1 MSNQPTDPSSEPGK
15 EEKGEPVAPSIH
27 LQETH
32 DFHAADASVVVQILD
47 QFLEQRKRGEVVN
60 KDDLIAKHPQYAA
73 QLEAC
78 LAGLE
83 FLQGVEKGGVA
94 GPLQR
99 LGDFQ
104 ILREVGRGGMG
115 AVFEATQVSLGRR
128 VALKVLKFGG
138 VSDTDAVER
147 FQREAETIAKLHHTN
162 IVPIFAVGC
171 ERGVNYYA
179 MQFIEGESL
188 AEVFAKRKKSLD
200 YSQVAEWGLQAAEA
214 LAHAHRRGVIHRD
227 VKPSNLILDK
237 EKRLWLTD
245 FGLARRTGDVTL
257 SLTGALLGTP
267 RYMSPEQAA
276 AAHKKVDHR
285 SDIFSLGTTLYELLV
300 ESPAFPGDSPHD
312 VIQKI
317 IGTEPIPI
325 RQALPQIPRDLE
337 TIIHKCLAK
346 DPAKRYHS
354 AQDLANDLRAFLEGH
369 PILARRASLIERAS
383 NWLKQQ
389 QRSVQL
395 AAAAVA
401 ATVLVIVSGTV
412 GLTSY
417 QGWQRAFVKLETPTA
432 PMVAEILGVN
442 GEVIRGETVPTQQPI
457 SLPAGEY
464 LVRGTREGTLGK
476 TWELELPRGRT
487 VTSQLDLRSQGL
499 TGQIAIE
506 RSYVTADLGEESAI
520 VLLNKEGLG
529 LRRVGGSVLG
539 WEVKISPQSSPLMDK
554 FPGFRWGWNS
564 GTESYSGYDTHDL
577 RPWVVEKAG
586 DINGDGT
593 GDLILAGRHQAW
605 LLAVSGADGAVLWFE
620 GRGADLGVAPP
631 KDVYYPRYL
640 VTSAVIRPPVSVP
653 DQDGDE
659 LRDLVVL
666 CADLQTEQ
674 AYREDPKSA
683 KRWVELISSKTGK
696 SLWRYDLPSDWID
709 PAPGERI
716 PMAMRWFCLSSS
728 GMVNY
733 GGGDWMVGQRH
744 RSSQVPVLE
753 RNGDHLYCPDLQV
766 IVVDGLQRLAV
777 VARDQFQLIDPNSGK
792 DVGVR
797 EKLPLLVGYPA
808 RWGDCDGD
816 GAVDLVVLDGPM
828 PNANPRMA
836 IWSLRDKKALWE
848 RDMVASW
855 PRIANWTVP
864 IPQWPLVEDLDG
876 DGACE
881 VLVPDG
887 GSGIPSPF
895 LAHTQ
900 PPWGRLVAL
909 SGKKG
914 EVRWL
919 QRLTCID
926 QQINHFVVG
935 RDIDQ
940 DGVRDV
946 LVATLAGS
954 DCKGYVDA
962 LSGKTGEAI
971 WTTTIAPRFSN
982 DISSRVDVLPLQWWH
997 KHGASESPLLVVHM
1011 VEARFGGDISRSMV
1025 CTLDPLTG
1033 KIEQMGPQISAVEP
1047 VDFNRD
1053 GAEELCVFS
1062 SKSPNARDCG
1072 GSLHVLRGTGEEV
1085 WRRFAGMSAHSVADF
1100 NGDGVEDL
1108 VQDFGVASA
1117 IDGLTGK
1124 RLWTVSAPSDLQ
1136 DLQLKSLEADFKNGK
1151 WSALPDLDGD
1161 GTADLFGWGR
1171 GHGLDKVA
1179 PYMAISGKTG
1189 KPLWRAKE
1197 IDCQTVGTVL
1207 LAEAYD
1213 LQGTKKPDVVVVA
1226 SLDYGYPES
1235 KSFSIHESQLWAF
1248 VIDGRNGK
1256 LKWSHALSP
1265 AFGQGNYGNFQML
1278 ISNVALRVSVGDLNQ
1293 DGKADLI
1300 VPGIAPDGNQVESI
1314 AIDGEKGSLLWRRF
1328 ASLDQMQR
1336 LFSANW
1342 VPPAICDLQR
1352 DGNVE
1357 VAFCEFPTDGVN
1369 TIGDLQVTIVEGAT
1383 GKFQWKW
1390 SSSSI
1395 LPSGSLGSGIDYLV
1409 PSRHR
1414 MAELL
1419 RPVVLKEREKG
1430 DKLGFFVPSST
1441 CRVVVLDKDRK
1452 AVDCAVPSQAMAAGL
1467 WPCDLL
1473 GDGTDELVFMQDS
1486 QIVACG
1492 QDDLRKPIWKHAISS
1507 AGYFRLFLRS
1517 GNGAQAFPSQV
1528 TLVGPGTDNSV
1539 EGLDLATGKLVWTS
1553 PGPIT
1558 RDDDGTYLTPQAIEV
1573 LEGTEVP
1580 WVYYALRAEAFCQRA
1595 VAVKSSAKDTTK
1607 PRVLKSRVIAE
1618 RNARTKQASLRWKR
1632 TLPWAVSFHEQRF
1645 SWRILGLGMLFAAT
1659 LVVAPGWY
1667 VGRIL
1672 LKRQFSLKML
1682 LLLPVVVGLVLATA
1696 MMTLPN
1702 MVEFR
1707 NLSQRWGMGIAFS
1720 PVVVGLLFLGS
1731 LFLNWEKKRMLRW
1744 GVVAIVWSL
1753 VVMAMGV
1760 LSDDL
1765 WLPLMPEETY
1775 DWSGWYWAV
1784 GIGFYLTC
1792 VTILLVVP
1800 VAFLAQK
1807 VIQLRS
1813 RSSRGV
1819 S

>member
-1 MSNQPTDPSSEPGK
+1 MSNQPTDPPNEPGK
-15 EEKGEPVAPSIH
+15 EEKGVPAAPSIH

-83 FLQGVEKGGVA
+83 FLQGVEKGSVD

-115 AVFEATQVSLGRR
+115 AVFEATQISLGRR

-138 VSDTDAVER
+138 VSDPDAVER

-214 LAHAHRRGVIHRD
+214 LAHAHQRGVIHRD

-276 AAHKKVDHR
+276 ATHKKVDHR

-300 ESPAFPGDSPHD
+300 GSPAFPGDSPHD

-346 DPAKRYHS
+346 EPAKRYLS
-354 AQDLANDLRAFLEGH
+354 AQELANDLRAFLEGR
-369 PILARRASLIERAS
+369 PILARRASLVERAGG
-383 NWLKQQ
+383 WLKQQ

-395 AAAAVA
+395 TAVAVA
-401 ATVLVIVSGTV
+401 ATVLVMVSGTL

-417 QGWQRAFVKLETPTA
+417 QRWQRAYVKFETPTA
-432 PMVAEILGVN
+432 PMVAEILDTN

-457 SLPAGEY
+457 SLPAGDY
-464 LVRGTREGTLGK
+464 SVRGTREGTLGR
-476 TWELELPRGRT
+476 TWDLELPRGRT
-487 VTSQLDLRSQGL
+487 VASQLDLRSQGL
-499 TGQIAIE
+499 TGQIAVE
-506 RSYVTADLGEESAI
+506 RSYVTADLGKESAI

-529 LRRVGGSVLG
+529 LRRAEGSALG
-539 WEVKISPQSSPLMDK
+539 WEVKISSQSSPLMEK

-586 DINGDGT
+586 DLNGDGT

-605 LLAVSGADGAVLWFE
+605 LLAISGSDGRVLWFE
-620 GRGADLGVAPP
+620 GRGTDLEVAPP

-640 VTSAVIRPPVSVP
+640 VTSSVMRLPVSVP

-659 LRDLVVL
+659 LNDLVVM
-666 CADLQTEQ
+666 CADLRTEQ

-683 KRWVELISSKTGK
+683 KRWIELISSKTGK
-696 SLWRYDLPSDWID
+696 SLWRYDLPSNWID

-766 IVVDGLQRLAV
+766 IKVDGLQRLAV
-777 VARDQFQLIDPNSGK
+777 VAREQLQLFDLASGK
-792 DVGVR
+792 VVGER

-808 RWGDCDGD
+808 RWADCDGD
-816 GAVDLVVLDGPM
+816 GVLDLVMLDGPM

-836 IWSLRDKKALWE
+836 VWSLREKKILWE

-887 GSGIPSPF
+887 GSGISSPF

-909 SGKKG
+909 SGKNG

-926 QQINHFVVG
+926 QQINRFVVG
-935 RDIDQ
+935 QDIDQ
-940 DGVRDV
+940 DGTRDV
-946 LVATLAGS
+946 HVATLAGS
-954 DCKGYVDA
+954 DCKGYVDT

-997 KHGASESPLLVVHM
+997 KRGANESPLLVVHV

-1025 CTLDPLTG
+1025 CTIDPFTG
-1033 KIEQMGPQISAVEP
+1033 QIEQMGPQISGVEP
-1047 VDFNRD
+1047 LDFDHD

-1062 SKSPNARDCG
+1062 SKSPNARDWG
-1072 GSLHVLRGTGEEV
+1072 GSLHVLRGTGEEA
-1085 WRRFAGMSAHSVADF
+1085 WRRFTGMAARSVADF

-1108 VQDFGVASA
+1108 VQDFGGASA
-1117 IDGLTGK
+1117 IDGLTGR
-1124 RLWTVSAPSDLQ
+1124 RLWTVSTPSDLQ
-1136 DLQLKSLEADFKNGK
+1136 ELQLKSLEANSKNGK
-1151 WSALPDLDGD
+1151 GVVLPDLDGD

-1197 IDCQTVGTVL
+1197 IACQTVGTVL

-1213 LQGTKKPDVVVVA
+1213 LQGAKKPDVVIVA

-1248 VIDGRNGK
+1248 VVDGRNGK

-1278 ISNVALRVSVGDLNQ
+1278 INNFSLRMSVGDLNQ
-1293 DGKADLI
+1293 DGTADLI
-1300 VPGIAPDGNQVESI
+1300 VPGIGVDGNQVESV
-1314 AIDGEKGSLLWRRF
+1314 AIDGQKGSSLWRRPVF
-1328 ASLDQMQR
+1328 MDPNRIRFLG
-1336 LFSANW
+1336 NW

-1357 VAFCEFPTDGVN
+1357 VAFCEFPVN
-1369 TIGDLQVTIVEGAT
+1369 AGNAGGDLQVVVVD
-1383 GKFQWKW
+1383 GKLGKEQWTW
-1390 SSSSI
+1390 NSAGV
-1395 LPSGSLGSGIDYLV
+1395 LPKSGGGGGINYV
-1409 PSRHR
+1409 PS
-1414 MAELL
+1414 AFSISDLL
-1419 RPVVLKEREKG
+1419 RPVVIKEREKG

-1441 CRVVVLDKDRK
+1441 CRVVVLDKDRN
-1452 AVDCAVPSQAMAAGL
+1452 AVDCAIPIQAMATGL
-1467 WPCDLL
+1467 WPCDLQ

-1492 QDDLRKPIWKHAISS
+1492 QDDLRKPIWKHVISS
-1507 AGYFRLFLRS
+1507 AGYYRLFPRS
-1517 GNGAQAFPSQV
+1517 ASGMQ
-1528 TLVGPGTDNSV
+1528 TLPNQIAVVGPGTDNSV
-1539 EGLDLATGKLVWTS
+1539 EGLDLTTGKLIWTS

-1558 RDDDGTYLTPQAIEV
+1558 RDDDGTYLTPQTIEV

-1580 WVYYALRAEAFCQRA
+1580 WVFYALQAEAFCQRA
-1595 VAVKSSAKDTTK
+1595 VAIKDSAKDARE
-1607 PRVLKSRVIAE
+1607 PRVLKTKEVSE
-1618 RNARTKQASLRWKR
+1618 RNARTRQASMRWKR
-1632 TLPWAVSFHEQRF
+1632 TLPWVVAFSDQRF
-1645 SWRILGLGMLFAAT
+1645 SWKFLGLGVLFAAS

-1682 LLLPVVVGLVLATA
+1682 LLLPVVVGFVLATA
-1696 MMTLPN
+1696 TMTLPN

-1720 PVVVGLLFLGS
+1720 PIVVGLLFLGG
-1731 LFLNWEKKRMLRW
+1731 LFVNWEKKRVLRW
-1744 GVVAIVWSL
+1744 GVVAIFWSL
-1753 VVMAMGV
+1753 AVVVMGV
-1760 LSDDL
+1760 VSDNL

-1792 VTILLVVP
+1792 VTILFVVP
-1800 VAFLAQK
+1800 FAFVVQK

-1813 RSSRGV
+1813 RSVRGV

>member
-1 MSNQPTDPSSEPGK
+1 MSNQPTNPPTEPGK
-15 EEKGEPVAPSIH
+15 EEKGVPAAPSIH

-47 QFLEQRKRGEVVN
+47 QFLEQRKRGEVVS

-83 FLQGVEKGGVA
+83 FLQGVEKGSVA

-115 AVFEATQVSLGRR
+115 AVFEATQISLGRR

-138 VSDTDAVER
+138 VSDPDAVER

-214 LAHAHRRGVIHRD
+214 LAHAHQRGVIHRD

-276 AAHKKVDHR
+276 ATHKKVDHR

-300 ESPAFPGDSPHD
+300 GSPAFPGDSPHD

-346 DPAKRYHS
+346 EPAKRYLS
-354 AQDLANDLRAFLEGH
+354 AQELANDLRAFLEGR
-369 PILARRASLIERAS
+369 PILARRASLVERAS
-383 NWLKQQ
+383 GWLKQQ

-395 AAAAVA
+395 TAVAVA
-401 ATVLVIVSGTV
+401 ATVLVMVSGTL

-417 QGWQRAFVKLETPTA
+417 QRWQRAYVKFETPTA
-432 PMVAEILGVN
+432 PMVAEILDTN

-457 SLPAGEY
+457 SLPAGDY
-464 LVRGTREGTLGK
+464 SVRGTREGTLGR
-476 TWELELPRGRT
+476 TWDLELPRGRT
-487 VTSQLDLRSQGL
+487 VASQLDLRSQGL
-499 TGQIAIE
+499 TGQIAVE
-506 RSYVTADLGEESAI
+506 RSYVTVDLGKESAI

-529 LRRVGGSVLG
+529 LRRVEGSALG
-539 WEVKISPQSSPLMDK
+539 WEVKISPQSSLLMEK

-564 GTESYSGYDTHDL
+564 GTESYSGYDTYDL

-586 DINGDGT
+586 DLNSDGT

-605 LLAVSGADGAVLWFE
+605 LLAISGSDGRVLWFE
-620 GRGADLGVAPP
+620 GRGTDLEVAPP

-640 VTSAVIRPPVSVP
+640 VTSAVMRSPLSVP

-659 LRDLVVL
+659 LNDLVVM
-666 CADLQTEQ
+666 CADLRTEQ

-683 KRWVELISSKTGK
+683 KCWIELISSKTGK
-696 SLWRYDLPSDWID
+696 SLWRYDLPSNWID
-709 PAPGERI
+709 AAPGEKI

-728 GMVNY
+728 GMLNY

-744 RSSQVPVLE
+744 RASQVPVLE

-777 VARDQFQLIDPNSGK
+777 VARDQLQLIDPNNGK

-816 GAVDLVVLDGPM
+816 GGLDLVVLDGPM

-836 IWSLRDKKALWE
+836 VWSLREKKTLWE

-887 GSGIPSPF
+887 GSGIF
-895 LAHTQ
+895 GLITDHTQ

-926 QQINHFVVG
+926 QQINRFVVG
-935 RDIDQ
+935 QDVDQ
-940 DGVRDV
+940 DGTRDV
-946 LVATLAGS
+946 HVATLAGS
-954 DCKGYVDA
+954 DCKGYVDT

-997 KHGASESPLLVVHM
+997 KRGANESPLLVVHV

-1025 CTLDPLTG
+1025 CTIDPFTG
-1033 KIEQMGPQISAVEP
+1033 QIEQMGPQISEVEP
-1047 VDFNRD
+1047 LDFDHD

-1062 SKSPNARDCG
+1062 SKSPNARDWG
-1072 GSLHVLRGTGEEV
+1072 GSLHVLRGTGEEA
-1085 WRRFAGMSAHSVADF
+1085 WRRFTGMAASSVADF

-1108 VQDFGVASA
+1108 VQDFGGASA

-1124 RLWTVSAPSDLQ
+1124 RLWTVSTPSDLQ
-1136 DLQLKSLEADFKNGK
+1136 DFQLKSLEANSKNGNGVV
-1151 WSALPDLDGD
+1151 LPDLDGD

-1197 IDCQTVGTVL
+1197 IACQTVGTVL

-1213 LQGTKKPDVVVVA
+1213 LQGAKKPDVVVVA

-1248 VIDGRNGK
+1248 VIDGQNGK

-1278 ISNVALRVSVGDLNQ
+1278 INNFSLRMSVGDLNQ
-1293 DGKADLI
+1293 DGTADLI
-1300 VPGIAPDGNQVESI
+1300 VPGIGVDGNQVESV
-1314 AIDGEKGSLLWRRF
+1314 AIDGQKGSSLWRRPVF
-1328 ASLDQMQR
+1328 MDPNRIRFLG
-1336 LFSANW
+1336 NW

-1357 VAFCEFPTDGVN
+1357 VAFCEFPVNAGNAGGDMQVVVVDGK
-1369 TIGDLQVTIVEGAT
+1369 L
-1383 GKFQWKW
+1383 GKEQWIW
-1390 SSSSI
+1390 NSAGV
-1395 LPSGSLGSGIDYLV
+1395 LPKGSGGGGISYV
-1409 PSRHR
+1409 PSAYS

-1441 CRVVVLDKDRK
+1441 CRVVVLDKDRN

-1467 WPCDLL
+1467 WPCDLQ

-1492 QDDLRKPIWKHAISS
+1492 QDDLRKPIWKYAISS
-1507 AGYFRLFLRS
+1507 AGYYRLFLRS
-1517 GNGAQAFPSQV
+1517 GNGKQVFPNQV
-1528 TLVGPGTDNSV
+1528 ALVGPGTDNSV
-1539 EGLDLATGKLVWTS
+1539 EGLDLATGKLIWTS

-1558 RDDDGTYLTPQAIEV
+1558 RDNDGTYLTPQSIEV
-1573 LEGTEVP
+1573 LEGTDVP
-1580 WVYYALRAEAFCQRA
+1580 WVYYALQAEAFCQRA
-1595 VAVKSSAKDTTK
+1595 VAIKDSAKDARE
-1607 PRVLKSRVIAE
+1607 PRVLKTKEVAE
-1618 RNARTKQASLRWKR
+1618 RNARTRQASMRWKR
-1632 TLPWAVSFHEQRF
+1632 TLPWAVAFGDQRF
-1645 SWRILGLGMLFAAT
+1645 SWKILGLGVLFAAS

-1696 MMTLPN
+1696 TMTLPN

-1720 PVVVGLLFLGS
+1720 PIVVGLLFLGG
-1731 LFLNWEKKRMLRW
+1731 LFVNWEKKRVLRW
-1744 GVVAIVWSL
+1744 GVVAIFWSL
-1753 VVMAMGV
+1753 VVVVMGV
-1760 LSDDL
+1760 LSDNL
-1765 WLPLMPEETY
+1765 WLPLMPEEAY

-1792 VTILLVVP
+1792 VTILFVVP
-1800 VAFLAQK
+1800 FAFVVQK
-1807 VIQLRS
+1807 VIQVRS
-1813 RSSRGV
+1813 RSVRGV

>member
-1 MSNQPTDPSSEPGK
+1 MPNQPTDPQSEPGK
-15 EEKGEPVAPSIH
+15 EMKELPAAPSIH

-32 DFHAADASVVVQILD
+32 DFHAEDASVVVQILD
-47 QFLEQRKRGEVVN
+47 QFLEQRKQGEPVS

-83 FLQGVEKGGVA
+83 FLQGVEKASVA

-115 AVFEATQVSLGRR
+115 AVFEATQISLGRR

-138 VSDTDAVER
+138 VSDPDAVER

-188 AEVFAKRKKSLD
+188 AEVFARRKKSLD

-245 FGLARRTGDVTL
+245 FGIARRTGDVTL

-276 AAHKKVDHR
+276 ATHKKVDHR

-300 ESPAFPGDSPHD
+300 GSPAFPGDSPHD

-337 TIIHKCLAK
+337 TIIQKCLAK
-346 DPAKRYHS
+346 EPAKRYHS
-354 AQDLANDLRAFLEGH
+354 AQDLANDLRAFLEGR
-369 PILARRASLIERAS
+369 PILARRASLVERANS
-383 NWLKQQ
+383 WLKQQ

-395 AAAAVA
+395 AAVAVA
-401 ATVLVIVSGTV
+401 ATVLVMVSGTL

-417 QGWQRAFVKLETPTA
+417 QGLQRAYVKFETPTA
-432 PMVAEILGVN
+432 PMVAEVLDAD
-442 GEVIRGETVPTQQPI
+442 GEVIRGETVPTLQPI
-457 SLPAGEY
+457 SLPAGDY
-464 LVRGTREGTLGK
+464 AVRGTREGTLGK
-476 TWELELPRGRT
+476 TWDLELPRGRR
-487 VTSQLDLRSQGL
+487 VDSQLDLRSQGL
-499 TGQIAIE
+499 TGQIAVE
-506 RSYVTADLGEESAI
+506 RSYKAADLGAESVI

-529 LRRVGGSVLG
+529 LRRTGGSALG
-539 WEVKISPQSSPLMDK
+539 WEVKLSPQSSPLMEK

-586 DINGDGT
+586 DLNGDGT

-605 LLAVSGADGAVLWFE
+605 LLAVSGSDGRVLWFE
-620 GRGADLGVAPP
+620 GRGADLEVAPA
-631 KDVYYPRYL
+631 KEVFYPRYL

-659 LRDLVVL
+659 LSDLVVM

-683 KRWVELISSKTGK
+683 KRWIELISSKSGK
-696 SLWRYDLPSDWID
+696 SLWRYPLPSDWID
-709 PAPGERI
+709 AAPGEKI

-733 GGGDWMVGQRH
+733 GGGDWVGGQRH

-777 VARDQFQLIDPNSGK
+777 MARDQLQLIDPASGK
-792 DVGVR
+792 DVGER

-808 RWGDCDGD
+808 RWEDCDGD
-816 GAVDLVVLDGPM
+816 GALDLVVLDGPM

-836 IWSLRDKKALWE
+836 VWSLREKKTLWE

-855 PRIANWTVP
+855 PRLANWTVS
-864 IPQWPLVEDLDG
+864 IPKWPLVEDLDG

-926 QQINHFVVG
+926 QQINRFVVG
-935 RDIDQ
+935 HDIDQ

-997 KHGASESPLLVVHM
+997 KRGAHELPLLVVHM

-1025 CTLDPLTG
+1025 CTIDPLTG
-1033 KIEQMGPQISAVEP
+1033 EIEQMGPQISEVEP
-1047 VDFNRD
+1047 VDFNHD

-1062 SKSPNARDCG
+1062 SKSPNARDWG

-1085 WRRFAGMSAHSVADF
+1085 WRRFAGMSAHAVADF

-1108 VQDFGVASA
+1108 VQDFGGASA

-1136 DLQLKSLEADFKNGK
+1136 DLQLKPLKADSKNGK
-1151 WSALPDLDGD
+1151 EVVLPDLDGD
-1161 GTADLFGWGR
+1161 GTVDLFGWGR

-1197 IDCQTVGTVL
+1197 IACQTVGTVL

-1213 LQGTKKPDVVVVA
+1213 LQGAKKPDVVIVA

-1248 VIDGRNGK
+1248 VIDGRNGQ

-1278 ISNVALRVSVGDLNQ
+1278 IDNVALRMSVGDLNQ
-1293 DGKADLI
+1293 DGTADLI

-1314 AIDGEKGSLLWRRF
+1314 AIDGEKGSLLWRRSVF
-1328 ASLDQMQR
+1328 MDPNRMRFLG
-1336 LFSANW
+1336 NW
-1342 VPPAICDLQR
+1342 VPPAICDLQK
-1352 DGNVE
+1352 DGKNE
-1357 VAFCEFPTDGVN
+1357 VAFCEFPVTAG
-1369 TIGDLQVTIVEGAT
+1369 TTSGDLQVVVVDGDSGNE
-1383 GKFQWKW
+1383 QWTW
-1390 SSSSI
+1390 NSADV
-1395 LPSGSLGSGIDYLV
+1395 LPGGRGGGGISYV
-1409 PSRHR
+1409 PSAYS
-1414 MAELL
+1414 MADLL

-1430 DKLGFFVPSST
+1430 GKLAFFVPSST
-1441 CRVVVLDKDRK
+1441 CRVVVLDGERK
-1452 AVDCAVPSQAMAAGL
+1452 AVDCAIPSQAMAAGL
-1467 WPCDLL
+1467 WTCDLQ
-1473 GDGTDELVFMQDS
+1473 GDGTDELVFMQDANV
-1486 QIVACG
+1486 VACG
-1492 QDDLRKPIWKHAISS
+1492 IDDLRKPIWKYAISS
-1507 AGYFRLFLRS
+1507 AGYYRLFLRS
-1517 GNGAQAFPSQV
+1517 GSGAQAFPSQV
-1528 TLVGPGTDNSV
+1528 ALVGPGTDNSV

-1558 RDDDGTYLTPQAIEV
+1558 RDDDGTYLMPQAIEV
-1573 LEGTEVP
+1573 LEGSEVP

-1595 VAVKSSAKDTTK
+1595 VALKDSAVDPRE
-1607 PRVLKSRVIAE
+1607 PRVLEAREIAA
-1618 RNARTKQASLRWKR
+1618 RNARTRQASMRWKR

-1667 VGRIL
+1667 VGRLL
-1672 LKRQFSLKML
+1672 LKRQFSLKMF

-1696 MMTLPN
+1696 VMSLPN

-1720 PVVVGLLFLGS
+1720 PVVVGILFLGS
-1731 LFLNWEKKRMLRW
+1731 LCMHWEKKRMLRW
-1744 GVVAIVWSL
+1744 GIVAIVWSL

-1760 LSDDL
+1760 LSDNL

-1775 DWSGWYWAV
+1775 DWSGWYWAL

-1792 VTILLVVP
+1792 VTILVVVP
-1800 VAFLAQK
+1800 VVFMVQK
-1807 VIQLRS
+1807 LMQLRS
-1813 RSSRGV
+1813 RRTRGV

>member
-1 MSNQPTDPSSEPGK
+1 MPA
-15 EEKGEPVAPSIH
+15 APSIH

-47 QFLEQRKRGEVVN
+47 QFLERRKQGETLS
-60 KDDLIAKHPQYAA
+60 KDDLIAMHPQFAA

-83 FLQGVEKGGVA
+83 FLQGVEKSSVA

-115 AVFEATQVSLGRR
+115 AVFEATQISLGRR

-138 VSDTDAVER
+138 VSDPDAVER

-227 VKPSNLILDK
+227 VKPSNLILDR

-257 SLTGALLGTP
+257 SLTGTLLGTP

-276 AAHKKVDHR
+276 ATHKKVDHR

-300 ESPAFPGDSPHD
+300 GSPAFPGDSPHD

-317 IGTEPIPI
+317 ISTEPVPI

-346 DPAKRYHS
+346 EPGKRYHS
-354 AQDLANDLRAFLEGH
+354 AQDLANDLRAFLEGR
-369 PILARRASLIERAS
+369 PILARRASLAERAS
-383 NWLKQQ
+383 TWLKHQ

-401 ATVLVIVSGTV
+401 ATVLVMVSGAL

-417 QGWQRAFVKLETPTA
+417 QSWMRAYVKLETPTA
-432 PMVAEILGVN
+432 PMVAEILDAN
-442 GEVIRGETVPTQQPI
+442 GEVVRGETVPTQQPVA
-457 SLPAGEY
+457 LPAGNY
-464 LVRGTREGTLGK
+464 WVRGTRDGTLGK
-476 TWELELPRGRT
+476 TWDLELPRGRS
-487 VTSQLDLRSQGL
+487 VAARLDLRSQGL
-499 TGQIAIE
+499 TGQIAVE
-506 RSYVTADLGEESAI
+506 RSYATADLGAESVL
-520 VLLNKEGLG
+520 VLLNKEGIG
-529 LRRVGGSVLG
+529 IRRAAGSSLG
-539 WEVKISPQSSPLMDK
+539 WEVKLSAQSSPLMER

-577 RPWVVEKAG
+577 RPWVVEKVG

-605 LLAVSGADGAVLWFE
+605 LLAVSGVDGRVLWFE
-620 GRGADLGVAPP
+620 GRGADLDIAPA
-631 KDVYYPRYL
+631 KEVYYPRYM

-653 DQDGDE
+653 DQDGDG
-659 LRDLVVL
+659 LSDLVVM

-674 AYREDPKSA
+674 TYRQNPKSA
-683 KRWVELISSKTGK
+683 KRWIELISAKTGK
-696 SLWRYDLPSDWID
+696 SLWQYDLPSEWID
-709 PAPGERI
+709 AAPGERI

-733 GGGDWMVGQRH
+733 GGGDWFVGQRH
-744 RSSQVPVLE
+744 RVSQVPVLE
-753 RNGDHLYCPDLQV
+753 RNGDHLYCPGLQ
-766 IVVDGLQRLAV
+766 IIEVDGLQRMAV
-777 VARDQFQLIDPNSGK
+777 VARDQLQLFDLASGK
-792 DVGVR
+792 GIGER
-797 EKLPLLVGYPA
+797 EKLPIFVGYPP
-808 RWGDCDGD
+808 RWADCDGD
-816 GAVDLVVLDGPM
+816 GALDLVALDGPVQ
-828 PNANPRMA
+828 NANPRMVV
-836 IWSLRDKKALWE
+836 WSLRERKLLWE
-848 RDMVASW
+848 RDMVAAW
-855 PRIANWTVP
+855 PRLANWTVP
-864 IPQWPLVEDLDG
+864 IPEWPLVEDLDG
-876 DGACE
+876 DGASE

-887 GSGIPSPF
+887 GSGVPSPF
-895 LAHTQ
+895 LAHAQ

-926 QQINHFVVG
+926 QQINRFVVG
-935 RDIDQ
+935 PDVDQ
-940 DGVRDV
+940 DGMRDV
-946 LVATLAGS
+946 LVATLAGRE
-954 DCKGYVDA
+954 CKGYVDA

-971 WTTTIAPRFSN
+971 WTTTIGPRFSN
-982 DISSRVDVLPLQWWH
+982 EISSRVDILPLQWWH
-997 KHGASESPLLVVHM
+997 KRGAHELPLLVVHM

-1025 CTLDPLTG
+1025 CTIDPLTG
-1033 KIEQMGPQISAVEP
+1033 QIEQMGPQVSEVEP
-1047 VDFNRD
+1047 VDLNHD
-1053 GAEELCVFS
+1053 GTEELCVFS
-1062 SKSPNARDCG
+1062 SKSPNARDWG

-1085 WRRFAGMSAHSVADF
+1085 WRKFAGTLARSIADF
-1100 NGDGVEDL
+1100 NGDGVGDL
-1108 VQDFGVASA
+1108 VQDFGGASA

-1136 DLQLKSLEADFKNGK
+1136 DLQLKSLRADAKNGK
-1151 WSALPDLDGD
+1151 EVVLPDLDGD
-1161 GTADLFGWGR
+1161 GTADIFAWGR

-1179 PYMAISGKTG
+1179 PYLTVSGKTG

-1197 IDCQTVGTVL
+1197 IACQTVGTVL
-1207 LAEAYD
+1207 LAEVYD
-1213 LQGTKKPDVVVVA
+1213 LHGTKQPDVVIVA

-1235 KSFSIHESQLWAF
+1235 KSFSIHESQLWTF

-1265 AFGQGNYGNFQML
+1265 AFGQGNYGPSQLLTNGDM
-1278 ISNVALRVSVGDLNQ
+1278 NLRISVGDLNR
-1293 DGKADLI
+1293 DGTADLI

-1314 AIDGEKGSLLWRRF
+1314 AIDGEKGRLLWRRPV
-1328 ASLDQMQR
+1328 SMDQMQS

-1342 VPPAICDLQR
+1342 IPPAICDLR
-1352 DGNVE
+1352 NDGNVE
-1357 VAFCEFPTDGVN
+1357 VAFCEFPTDGSN
-1369 TIGDLQVTIVEGAT
+1369 INGDLQIIVVDGAS

-1390 SSSSI
+1390 NSSSVLS
-1395 LPSGSLGSGIDYLV
+1395 SGGGGSGIDYLV

-1414 MAELL
+1414 MGELL

-1430 DKLGFFVPSST
+1430 DKLAFFVPSST
-1441 CRVVVLDKDRK
+1441 CRVVVLDKDHK
-1452 AVDCAVPSQAMAAGL
+1452 AVDCAIPSQAMAAGL
-1467 WPCDLL
+1467 WPCDLQ
-1473 GDGTDELVFMQDS
+1473 GDGTDELVFMQDANV
-1486 QIVACG
+1486 VACG
-1492 QDDLRKPIWKHAISS
+1492 VDDLRKPIWKHAVSS
-1507 AGYFRLFLRS
+1507 VGYYRMFPRAVS
-1517 GNGAQAFPSQV
+1517 GMKNATNQIAV
-1528 TLVGPGTDNSV
+1528 VGPGTDNSV

-1558 RDDDGTYLTPQAIEV
+1558 RDDDGTYLSPQAIEV
-1573 LEGTEVP
+1573 LEGSEVP
-1580 WVYYALRAEAFCQRA
+1580 WVYYALQSESFCQRA
-1595 VAVKSSAKDTTK
+1595 VALKDSAVDPKE
-1607 PRVLKSRVIAE
+1607 PRVLEVREIAARKSRT
-1618 RNARTKQASLRWKR
+1618 RQAALRWKR
-1632 TLPWAVSFHEQRF
+1632 TLPWAVPFNEQRF

-1672 LKRQFSLKML
+1672 LKRQFSLKMF

-1696 MMTLPN
+1696 MMSLPN
-1702 MVEFR
+1702 MIEFR
-1707 NLSQRWGMGIAFS
+1707 NLSQRWGMGVAFS
-1720 PVVVGLLFLGS
+1720 PVVVGLLFFGS
-1731 LFLNWEKKRMLRW
+1731 LLMQWEKKRVLRW
-1744 GVVAIVWSL
+1744 GVVAIIWSL
-1753 VVMAMGV
+1753 TVMAMGV
-1760 LSDDL
+1760 LSDNL

-1775 DWSGWYWAV
+1775 DWSEWYWAA

-1792 VTILLVVP
+1792 VSVMVVVP
-1800 VAFLAQK
+1800 IVFMVQKLA
-1807 VIQLRS
+1807 QLRS
-1813 RSSRGV
+1813 RSARR
-1819 S
+1819 